1 MTRHATAERTIRS
14 ARAAAMVVAAACVL
28 AGCMSQAPSAPSS
41 SSRPWPAAA
50 PLPRGRVV
58 WMLTRAALA
67 ELIADPAIRAGL
79 DGSSV
84 YEILQPGQEPLA
96 GFDAAVTVTFP
107 SLIALSHA
115 VAGGRLPAGTRA
127 VLYDPE
133 AWSFTPAAEQRD
145 PVQAATRAAG
155 LARAHGLQLIVAPAL
170 NLTTVLARGSAAPRW
185 QQFLDLQ
192 LAAKM
197 AKVADMIELQAQSL
211 ERDGATYATF
221 VREAAAQAHAANPG
235 VTVLAGLSTN
245 PPGALVTSD
254 QLVAAI
260 EASRASVD
268 GYWLNIPG
276 RGPRCPTCNQ
286 KRPDVGIE
294 ALRAVL

>member
-1 MTRHATAERTIRS
+1 
-14 ARAAAMVVAAACVL
+14 MVVAAACVL
-28 AGCMSQAPSAPSS
+28 AGCMSQAPPASSPSS
-41 SSRPWPAAA
+41 PSSRPWPAAG
-50 PLPRGRVV
+50 PLPHGRVV

-79 DGSSV
+79 DGSPV

-107 SLIALSHA
+107 SLVALSHA
-115 VAGGRLPAGTRA
+115 VTGGRLPAGTRA

-211 ERDGATYATF
+211 ERDSTTYATF

-245 PPGALVTSD
+245 PPGALVASD

-268 GYWLNIPG
+268 GYWLNIPD

-286 KRPDVGIE
+286 KRPDVGID

>member
-1 MTRHATAERTIRS
+1 
-14 ARAAAMVVAAACVL
+14 
-28 AGCMSQAPSAPSS
+28 
-41 SSRPWPAAA
+41 
-50 PLPRGRVV
+50 
-58 WMLTRAALA
+58 
-67 ELIADPAIRAGL
+67 
-79 DGSSV
+79 
-84 YEILQPGQEPLA
+84 
-96 GFDAAVTVTFP
+96 
-107 SLIALSHA
+107 
-115 VAGGRLPAGTRA
+115 
-127 VLYDPE
+127 
-133 AWSFTPAAEQRD
+133 
-145 PVQAATRAAG
+145 VQAATRAAG

-197 AKVADMIELQAQSL
+197 AKVADVIELQAQSL
-211 ERDGATYATF
+211 ERDSTTYATF

-245 PPGALVTSD
+245 PPGALVASD

-268 GYWLNIPG
+268 GYWLNIPD

-286 KRPDVGIE
+286 KRPDVGID